1 MRIRKYLK
9 LPAIFL
15 LFLGFFFVLPNASV
29 LFASEEIQIVVTK
42 IDAPLR
48 CREMSSFIL
57 GRRGRSSVPEAGF
70 GGYCGYVKTDPW
82 VYVLPQT
89 YDQRYLSESR
99 ASILSKLR
107 EGCTY
112 TVRISGFGDVFRGGN
127 QIGPL
132 RHIISKVISE
142 DGCSG

>member
-15 LFLGFFFVLPNASV
+15 LVLGFCFVLPNASV
-29 LFASEEIQIVVTK
+29 LFASEQIRIVVKK

-48 CREMSSFIL
+48 CLETSSML
-57 GRRGRSSVPEAGF
+57 RGRRGRSSVPEAGY

-89 YDQRYLSESR
+89 NDRRYLSESR

-112 TVRISGFGDVFRGGN
+112 TVRISGFGKVFVRGK
-127 QIGPL
+127 QIGPF

-142 DGCSG
+142 DGCRG